1 MARTSTKV
9 ARCRT
14 CKFQFVLFKWQ
25 GHYLCDACRVP
36 EKMAAAGYGREDI
49 ENQANV
55 SYERARVAVFE
66 PELKVK
72 VS

>member
-1 MARTSTKV
+1 
-9 ARCRT
+9 
-14 CKFQFVLFKWQ
+14 VLFKWQ